1 MYFIFLPSMIKRI
14 NRHKTIISSIFLL
27 GYFSFIVLT
36 ITHVHGDTLNNTY
49 KTIGIACTNLCS
61 TSSDS
66 QDNCQICHLFSS
78 INVNTNGTTF
88 HSVLLIETCTLINI
102 DSKYKSNPVDLN
114 YLRGPP
120 SGNILSI

>member
-1 MYFIFLPSMIKRI
+1 MYFIFLPRMIKHL
-14 NRHKTIISSIFLL
+14 NRHKRLISSIFLL
-27 GYFSFIVLT
+27 GYFSFIILT

-49 KTIGIACTNLCS
+49 KTIGIACTHLSS

-78 INVNTNGTTF
+78 ININTNGTTL
-88 HSVLLIETCTLINI
+88 HSVLLIETCTLLNI
-102 DSKYKSNPVDLN
+102 DPKYKSNPVDVN

-120 SGNILSI
+120 SENILST